1 MDIQAW
7 SAIGFLILLGVFLFI
22 ERKRVTLQKIFFP
35 LLYVVMYRT
44 TFGVKQMDV
53 LAKRFP
59 RAVAWFG
66 TISIYIGFL
75 GMALICVML
84 IHSLYALF
92 TGPAQPGVSL
102 VLPFKAKGTFYVPFF
117 YWIATIFLIAVIHE
131 FCHGILARRHGI
143 PIKYS
148 GFAFL
153 AALVP
158 VLPAAFVEPDERNM
172 RRKSPKAQLAVFA
185 AGPVSNIVMAAL
197 AILFTIVVLNPL
209 STAMYND
216 IGVQVTDLA
225 NRTGGGAFPA
235 ELAGITVGERIL
247 QIDGREAQTVV
258 QFTEIL
264 AGKKPGDPAQVTT
277 NRSSYSTVLAENPD
291 TPGKPYLGV
300 FVAQKTERDP
310 SLLARIGAAPFAIF
324 EWIAGF
330 MFWLYALSLGIGLFN
345 LLPLGPIDGGRMLKT
360 GLESLLHQKHAHLI
374 WKWTSL
380 FFLALIFVNLAA
392 GFFA

>member
-1 MDIQAW
+1 MDIQSW
-7 SAIGFLILLGVFLFI
+7 SAIGFLVLLGVFLFF
-22 ERKRVTLQKIFFP
+22 ERKRVTLQKILFP

-44 TFGVKQMDV
+44 TLGVKQMDAW
-53 LAKRFP
+53 AKRFP

-66 TISIYIGFL
+66 TISIGIGFL
-75 GMALICVML
+75 GMAVICVML
-84 IHSLYALF
+84 IHSLYALL

-117 YWIATIFLIAVIHE
+117 YWITTIFLIAVVHE
-131 FCHGILARRHGI
+131 FCHGMLARRHGI

-172 RRKSPKAQLAVFA
+172 ARKSAQAQLAVFA

-197 AILFTIVVLNPL
+197 AILFTIAVLNPL

-216 IGVQVTDLA
+216 IGVQVTALA
-225 NRTGGGAFPA
+225 NRTDGSKFPA
-235 ELAGITVGERIL
+235 ELAGVTVGERIL
-247 QIDGREAQTVV
+247 QIDGHDAQTVT
-258 QFTEIL
+258 QFTTIL
-264 AGKKPGDPAQVTT
+264 AERKPTDQVLVTT
-277 NRSSYSTVLAENPD
+277 NRSSYSLTLAENPD

-300 FVAQKTERDP
+300 FVAQQTERDP
-310 SLLARIGAAPFAIF
+310 SLFARIGAAPFAIF
-324 EWIAGF
+324 DWIAGF
-330 MFWLYALSLGIGLFN
+330 TFWLYALSLGIGLFN

-360 GLESLLHQKHAHLI
+360 GLESLLHQKHAHAL